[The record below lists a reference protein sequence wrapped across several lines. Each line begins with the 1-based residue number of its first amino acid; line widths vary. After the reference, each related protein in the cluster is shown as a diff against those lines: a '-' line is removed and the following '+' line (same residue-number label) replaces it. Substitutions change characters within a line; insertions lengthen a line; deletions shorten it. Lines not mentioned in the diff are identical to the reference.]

1 MMGKKCVFVCAH
13 VQYVGV
19 CIGLD
24 MLNEQEVHVR
34 DEMTKEREGLWDT
47 GRYRLS
53 GFLLR
58 WHHLGSD

>member
-24 MLNEQEVHVR
+24 MLREQEVHVR
-34 DEMTKEREGLWDT
+34 DEMTRKREGLWDT